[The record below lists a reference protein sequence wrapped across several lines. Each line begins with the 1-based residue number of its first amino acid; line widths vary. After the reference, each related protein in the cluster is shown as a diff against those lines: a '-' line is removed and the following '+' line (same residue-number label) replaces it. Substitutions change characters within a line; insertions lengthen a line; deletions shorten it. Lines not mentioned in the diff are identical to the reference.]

1 MNTNEQLPYQN
12 PNLSDNERV
21 ADLLGRMTLEEKVG
35 QMLQLD
41 ARGGDLE
48 HLVVERHVGS
58 ILHTRPE
65 DLPKAVEMVRT
76 QTRLG
81 IPLVIGDDCIHGY
94 SFWPGATIYPE
105 ELGMAS
111 SWDPAKVEKAAR
123 ATAEEVSTTGVHWT
137 FSPVLCIAR
146 DTRWGRVGETFGEDP
161 TLIGEFGSAMVRG
174 YQGGAKAGEPLAKD
188 AILACAKHFAGYSE
202 TQGGRDASEA
212 DLSHRKLTSWFLP
225 PFERVAREGVG
236 SFMLGYE
243 SIEGVPV
250 TYNHWLLN
258 QKLRGDWGY
267 KGMLVTDW
275 DNVGRS
281 VWEQKIKPDF
291 VHASADAVKAGND
304 LVMTT
309 EQFYDGALEA
319 VKSGLLEES
328 EIDEAV
334 SRILAVKFRLGLF
347 EDPRLPD
354 QKRIDAVIG
363 SEAHRQTNLELTR
376 ESIVLLRNGSR
387 SWGCVDMRKN
397 ADGSCDDADSDA
409 SEASSQ
415 KTVGV
420 NDANGGNAGTEDIVS
435 TEQVNDGG
443 NDLSKA
449 DKAVLPLDGKA
460 IHRIAVVGP
469 LADDAQTQL
478 GDWAG
483 NSGQVSWMPEGQPRD
498 MITTV
503 VDGLRAIGKD
513 DGFEVTYAKGA
524 EVVELVDDP
533 AGPVFPD
540 NQPRP
545 KVAQS
550 APFNQGQLDEAVA
563 VAKTADAVVAV
574 VGDVIPLIG
583 EGRSTATLKLQGG
596 QVALLDALADVAKE
610 QSKPF
615 VVVLMSSKPQVL
627 PDSALN
633 ADALLWAPSPGMEG
647 GRAIAE
653 IIMGITAP
661 SGRLPI
667 TFPRD
672 AGQLP
677 VYYNQIRGQHG
688 WRYADLT
695 QDPAFAFGEGLSY
708 TTFAYGD
715 PQIEGGDTTF
725 AVDDTLHV
733 SIDVTNTGK
742 RVGTEVVQAYVGDL
756 VTSVSWTDREL
767 KTFRRVDLK
776 PGETKS
782 VTFDIPVSVCSIVD
796 ADANRIVE
804 PGEFELLV
812 GHSSRRRDLKRTTF
826 MVE

>member
-1 MNTNEQLPYQN
+1 MTTNEKLPYQN
-12 PNLSDNERV
+12 PNLSDDERI

-48 HLVVERHVGS
+48 HLIVERHVGS
-58 ILHTRPE
+58 ILHTSPK
-65 DLPKAVEMVRT
+65 DLPKSVEMVRT

-105 ELGMAS
+105 ELGMAT

-123 ATAEEVSTTGVHWT
+123 ATAEEVSATGVHWT

-225 PFERVAREGVG
+225 PFERVAREGAG
-236 SFMLGYE
+236 TFMLGYE

-250 TYNHWLLN
+250 TFNHWLLSK
-258 QKLRGDWGY
+258 KLRGDWGY

-291 VHASADAVKAGND
+291 VHAAADAVKAGND

-319 VKSGLLEES
+319 VKTGLLKES
-328 EIDEAV
+328 ELDEAV

-363 SEAHRQTNLELTR
+363 SEAHRRVNLELTR

-387 SWGCVDMRKN
+387 PWGSVDAREN
-397 ADGSCDDADSDA
+397 ADDSSDKPAGGSSEIGRQKTESADKTGITDASVNSGNNTQVNADS
-409 SEASSQ
+409 
-415 KTVGV
+415 
-420 NDANGGNAGTEDIVS
+420 
-435 TEQVNDGG
+435 
-443 NDLSKA
+443 NDLPET
-449 DKAVLPLDGKA
+449 DKSALPLDSNA
-460 IHRIAVVGP
+460 IHRLAVVGP

-503 VDGLRAIGKD
+503 VDGLRAIGRD
-513 DGFEVTYAKGA
+513 DDFEVTYAKGA

-540 NQPRP
+540 GQPRP

-550 APFNQGQLDEAVA
+550 APIDQAQLDEAVA
-563 VAKTADAVVAV
+563 AAKAADAVVAV

-583 EGRSTATLKLQGG
+583 EGRSTATLRLQGG
-596 QVALLDALADVAKE
+596 QVALLDALADVAKA
-610 QSKPF
+610 QNKPF

-653 IIMGITAP
+653 IIMGITDP

-695 QDPAFAFGEGLSY
+695 QDPAFAFGEGLGY
-708 TTFAYGD
+708 TTFAYGEPHID
-715 PQIEGGDTTF
+715 GSDTPFGT
-725 AVDDTLHV
+725 DDTLHV

-742 RVGTEVVQAYVGDL
+742 RAGIEVVQAYVGDL

-767 KTFRRVDLK
+767 KIFRRVDLK

-782 VTFDIPVSVCSIVD
+782 VTLDIPVSACSIVD

-826 MVE
+826 TVE